1 MVMTI
6 AKITAGDGYTYL
18 TRHVAN
24 GDATPDGQHDAAA
37 YYTAQGNP
45 PGHWTGRGAPLLG
58 LDGQQVTEDQMRA
71 LFGQGE
77 HPNTDAI
84 VRAYL
89 NTHIRH
95 GMTER
100 QLSEVTAAAIRHA
113 TLGRRFPAYKP
124 LQQFDNRVQ
133 QRLTIIKEQTGRAPT
148 QAEISKVKAGEAR
161 RQRAAVAGFDLV
173 FSPVK
178 SAALLWALDERPRVR
193 DAIRQAH
200 ENALNEAF
208 ELIEEHAAY
217 TRTGHGGIA
226 QVKASGLIGAAFEH
240 WDSRAGDPCL
250 HTHVAVSAKV
260 QGTDGQW
267 RSLDARALYRMA
279 VAASEAYNTAFEA
292 HLTAAL
298 GVRFTARP
306 GTPAGRE
313 PVREIDGIPTAMTGY
328 FSRRRAAI
336 EKRYSE
342 LVREYRA
349 AHGHDPPAA
358 TTHQLA
364 RQANLDTRQGKKP
377 PASLASKRASWR
389 QELQQRFGRDA
400 VTRLMAVIP
409 DHPPPRA
416 APAPLSAPDLEFL
429 AQRTVAAVALRR
441 STWTAWNLR
450 AEAERVIR
458 TEIPAI
464 TPERHRQLADTVT
477 TLALSP
483 RHSVWVEAPALLDE
497 PPELRRE
504 DGESVFTEHAA
515 GRYTSQAVLD
525 AEQRLLN
532 ATRTPTPNSLPSTA
546 VTGWLDAFEAITGTR
561 LDHGQRHLVTAFA
574 CDERLLLAGIGP
586 AGSGKTTAMRAYAHL
601 LRQAGRRLI
610 PLATSAAA
618 ADVLGRELSTST
630 DNLHKFIHEWTS
642 GPHAAKLRA
651 GQSVP
656 SHLRAFALHPGDVV
670 LVDEAGMAGTFLLD
684 QLTQI
689 AASQGA
695 TVRLLGDDRQLSA
708 VESGGALR
716 LIAAQPGTP
725 QLSVLYRFRDPHEA
739 AATLQLRA
747 GDPAAV
753 DWYANSG
760 RIRGGSRD
768 HMAQAAYDGWKA
780 DMLAGKITLMAAAT
794 TASVAQLSAQA
805 RADRVTAGQVE
816 QQGTL
821 LHDGNIAGTGD
832 WIVTRENDR
841 RMSVHGGRDWVK
853 NGNAWHVEHRHPDG
867 SLTVRSLAHSGR
879 ARLSAEYVRDHV
891 ELLYAT
897 TTHRAQGGTVDTA
910 HPLITA
916 GMTRENLYVL
926 ASRAREKTTLYVATH
941 DLPFDDDHR
950 TDQAR
955 TDPYAYAA
963 REILL
968 NIIATEG
975 TALSATET
983 ITTAQEEAGSLATL
997 IPRYLHAAH
1006 QHAEHRYADAA
1017 IQALGNRDGAA
1028 LTTDPAWGA
1037 VVRRLYDAENDGWDP
1052 TRLLAVVAAQRELGT
1067 ADSIAEVIA
1076 WRIDGYLTA
1085 NPGPPRHDRPYE
1097 PAATAR
1103 ERLASTA
1110 LTVLGPQAGTHAQAE
1125 TAWPALLAALR
1136 RAEDA
1141 GYDPAQLLD
1150 SVASMRELRSARSI
1164 SEVLAWRIGHHLAT
1178 HAPGAHDEPQP
1189 TPASVPPAAS
1199 PLLPWLTIP
1208 SAHPAASTTAEL
1220 TRWLDDAARLIS
1232 ARIDQLADTA
1242 IRHRPPW
1249 MTPLGQP
1256 PQDPEAER
1264 HWRARIA
1271 VIAAYR
1277 DQHKITTSDLRQ
1289 VLGPFAEPSHA
1300 GHKAYWHAAESIIA
1314 ARQLSGLDPAPE
1326 TTSPDNRARAHLAA
1340 DIYRSLPEAERTAI
1354 SNEMSVR
1361 LGPLWLGNPAGP
1373 DENAATQPAH
1383 TATLTSALAKR
1394 GHLTAIA
1401 PAASPQITDKPLE
1414 ADLARRGPTPDP
1426 RGERSWTPAKG
1437 SGQLLPPRLR
1447 PTPTATR
1454 VPQHRGG

>member
-24 GDATPDGQHDAAA
+24 GDATPDGKRDATA
-37 YYTAQGNP
+37 YYSAQGNP
-45 PGHWTGRGAPLLG
+45 PGHWTGNGAPLIG

-77 HPNTDAI
+77 HPNSDAI

-89 NTHIRH
+89 NNHIRH

-100 QLSEVTAAAIRHA
+100 QLTEVTAAAIRSA

-124 LQQFDNRVQ
+124 LEQFDQRVQ
-133 QRLTIIKEQTGRAPT
+133 QRLTIIKEETGRAPT
-148 QAEISKVKAGEAR
+148 QAEVSKVKAGEAR

-178 SAALLWALDERPRVR
+178 SAALLWALDERQHVR

-200 ENALNEAF
+200 ENALKEAF
-208 ELIEEHAAY
+208 ALVEEHAAY

-226 QVKASGLIGAAFEH
+226 QVKANGLIGAAFEH
-240 WDSRAGDPCL
+240 WDSRAGDPNL

-260 QGTDGQW
+260 QGSDGQW

-292 HLTAAL
+292 HLTRAL
-298 GVRFTARP
+298 GVRFTTRP

-313 PVREIDGIPTAMTGY
+313 PVREIDGIPTAMIDY

-336 EKRYSE
+336 EKRYTE
-342 LVREYRA
+342 LVRQYRA
-349 AHGHDPPAA
+349 THGHDPTAA
-358 TTHQLA
+358 VTHQLA

-377 PASLASKRASWR
+377 PRSLASKRAAWR

-400 VTRLMAVIP
+400 VTHLMAAIP
-409 DHPPPRA
+409 DQPPPLA
-416 APAPLSAPDLEFL
+416 APAPLTNSDLELL
-429 AQRTVAAVALRR
+429 AQRTVASVALRR
-441 STWTAWNLR
+441 STWTMWNLR

-458 TEIPAI
+458 TSTPGL
-464 TPERHRQLADTVT
+464 TPERHRDLADTVT

-483 RHSVWVEAPALLDE
+483 KYSVSVEATALLDE

-504 DGESVFTEHAA
+504 NGESVFTEHAA
-515 GRYTSQAVLD
+515 DRYTSQAVLD

-532 ATRTPTPNSLPSTA
+532 ATRTLTPSGLPSIA
-546 VTGWLDAFEAITGTR
+546 VTGWLDAFEAITATR
-561 LDHGQRHLVTAFA
+561 LDHGQRHLVMAFA
-574 CDERLLLAGIGP
+574 CDDRLLLAGIGP

-618 ADVLGRELSTST
+618 ADVLGRELSAST

-642 GPHAAKLRA
+642 GPHAAKLRV

-656 SHLRAFALHPGDVV
+656 SHLRAFTLHPGDVV
-670 LVDEAGMAGTFLLD
+670 LVDEAGMAGTFLVD

-689 AASQGA
+689 AASRGA

-716 LIAAQPGTP
+716 LIATQPGTP
-725 QLSVLYRFRDPHEA
+725 QLTVLYRFRDPAEA

-753 DWYANSG
+753 DWYATTG

-794 TASVAQLSAQA
+794 TASVASLSAQA

-816 QQGTL
+816 QHGVL
-821 LHDGNIAGTGD
+821 LHDGNLAGAGD

-853 NGNAWHVEHRHPDG
+853 NGDAWHVQRRHPDD
-867 SLTVRSLAHSGR
+867 SLTVRHIAHGGR
-879 ARLSAEYVRDHV
+879 VRLPAHYVHDHV

-897 TTHRAQGGTVDTA
+897 TTHRAQGSTVDTA

-926 ASRAREKTTLYVATH
+926 ASRARDKTTLYVATH
-941 DLPFDDDHR
+941 DLPFDDDDR
-950 TDQAR
+950 TDRAR
-955 TDPYAYAA
+955 TDPYACAA
-963 REILL
+963 REVLL
-968 NIIATEG
+968 NIISTEG
-975 TALSATET
+975 AALSATET

-997 IPRYLHAAH
+997 VPRYLHAAH
-1006 QHAEHRYADAA
+1006 QHAEHRYARAA
-1017 IQALGNRDGAA
+1017 VEALGDQAGSA

-1052 TRLLAVVAAQRELGT
+1052 LRLLAVTAAQRELGT

-1076 WRIDGYLTA
+1076 WRIDAYLTA
-1085 NPGPPRHDRPYE
+1085 NPAPPRHNHPYE

-1110 LTVLGPQAGTHAQAE
+1110 LTVLGLQAGATAQAE

-1141 GYDPAQLLD
+1141 GHDPAQLLG
-1150 SVASMRELRSARSI
+1150 SVASTRELRSARSI
-1164 SEVLAWRIGHHLAT
+1164 SEVLAWRISHHLAT
-1178 HAPGAHDEPQP
+1178 HPTGTNGEPP
-1189 TPASVPPAAS
+1189 RTPESVPPAAS
-1199 PLLPWLTIP
+1199 RLLPWLTIP
-1208 SAHPAASTTAEL
+1208 PAHPSASTTAEL
-1220 TRWLDDAARLIS
+1220 ARWLDDAGHLIT
-1232 ARIDQLADTA
+1232 ARINNLADTA

-1256 PQDPEAER
+1256 PQDPEDEPQ
-1264 HWRARIA
+1264 WRTHIA

-1277 DQHKITTSDLRQ
+1277 DQHNITTNDPRQ
-1289 VLGPFAEPSHA
+1289 VLGPYAEPGHA
-1300 GHKAYWHAAESIIA
+1300 GNKAYWHAAESVLA
-1314 ARQLSGLDPAPE
+1314 ARQLAGLDPAAN
-1326 TTSPDNRARAHLAA
+1326 SNFDVRGHMQLAP
-1340 DIYRSLPEAERTAI
+1340 DIYRALPEAERAAI

-1361 LGPLWLGNPAGP
+1361 LGPVWLGSPTGP
-1373 DENAATQPAH
+1373 DEDAVTQPAH
-1383 TATLTSALAKR
+1383 AATLASALARR
-1394 GHLTAIA
+1394 GHLTATA
-1401 PAASPQITDKPLE
+1401 PTAPPQTIDEPLE
-1414 ADLARRGPTPDP
+1414 ADLARRRPRPDP
-1426 RGERSWTPAKG
+1426 RGEQSRTPADG
-1437 SGQLLPPRLR
+1437 PGQIFPPRLR
-1447 PTPTATR
+1447 PTQATTR
-1454 VPQHRGG
+1454 LPQHRAG